1 MSLAQDIGQIS
12 SHPLTAASDA
22 PYLWDI
28 EVSVHM
34 QGEIKRLASR
44 NHKISYELSESQTEA
59 KVGLSELQDKKAV
72 PNMDFV
78 LLIRDSLINVPVGF
92 QTVNEHHEQA
102 YMINILTDVTP
113 AALRKKQCA
122 AQLDSDQNLIY
133 EVNEDTTTEAA
144 EDEEEKE
151 SQQQLGI
158 NEYIFLIDRSGSMS
172 G

>member
-1 MSLAQDIGQIS
+1 
-12 SHPLTAASDA
+12 
-22 PYLWDI
+22 
-28 EVSVHM
+28 
-34 QGEIKRLASR
+34 
-44 NHKISYELSESQTEA
+44 
-59 KVGLSELQDKKAV
+59 
-72 PNMDFV
+72 MDFV

-122 AQLDSDQNLIY
+122 AQLDSDQNLMY
-133 EVNEDTTTEAA
+133 EVNEDTTDAA
-144 EDEEEKE
+144 EGEEEKE
-151 SQQQLGI
+151 SQQLAI